1 MLERN
6 EYMIKGSLT
15 DKILSLTNRL
25 HEAKNTKTL
34 EKGEFSE
41 LLNTVSEYICR
52 GIKNNKIKEEDAM
65 DIHNDYFSQF
75 STENRDKFF
84 SFPHDGLKR
93 AYKMFSEGITVALME
108 TDNRRKMMSQPVMDS
123 LIDDE
128 DHRIKT
134 L

>member
-41 LLNTVSEYICR
+41 LLDTVSEYICR
-52 GIKNNKIKEEDAM
+52 GIKNNKHIFHKSDQ
-65 DIHNDYFSQF
+65 HSYSYSQ
-75 STENRDKFF
+75 E
-84 SFPHDGLKR
+84 
-93 AYKMFSEGITVALME
+93 
-108 TDNRRKMMSQPVMDS
+108 
-123 LIDDE
+123 
-128 DHRIKT
+128 
-134 L
+134 